1 MSDEHKDIED
11 RLKGFS
17 LTTVEIF
24 YHMPDHPHV
33 LQSYIWQGL
42 DRAPE
47 YPVLTKFLDFWRREL
62 DGPLHSVRIG
72 TADEYVQPEVHVAE
86 YGYTLH

>member
-1 MSDEHKDIED
+1 MSAQHDDFEE
-11 RLKGFS
+11 RLSGFT
-17 LTTVEIF
+17 LTTAEIF
-24 YHMPDHPHV
+24 YHLPDHPNL

-47 YPVLTKFLDFWRREL
+47 FPVLNRFLDFWRREL

-72 TADEYVQPEVHVAE
+72 TTDGLEPPEVRVADH
-86 YGYTLH
+86 GYTLH

>member
-1 MSDEHKDIED
+1 MYDEQTAPMP
-11 RLKGFS
+11 RLEGFT
-17 LTTVEIF
+17 LTTAEIF
-24 YHMPDHPHV
+24 YHLPDHPHL

-47 YPVLTKFLDFWRREL
+47 FPVLNRFLDFWRREL

-72 TADEYVQPEVHVAE
+72 TSDDLQMSEVRVAD